1 MDNQS
6 QISETALSVQDGKAH
21 RMSKLW
27 TVTRS
32 AFWTVIGHLKR
43 TGVGLV
49 CAVGYFDPYVTYAL
63 IVSIAGL
70 SSTPGETGG

>member
-6 QISETALSVQDGKAH
+6 QMSALSVQDDKAH

-32 AFWTVIGHLKR
+32 AFWTVINHLKR

-63 IVSIAGL
+63 IVSISEL
-70 SSTPGETGG
+70 SSTTGEIGG